1 MGKKK
6 REHVVFDQMRKQKKS
21 IPFAKVNKE
30 VQKPQK
36 SKGMQSQNKLILLL
50 SGMKI
55 RESFSANIDVFF
67 FFT

>member
-30 VQKPQK
+30 VKKPQK
-36 SKGMQSQNKLILLL
+36 SKGMQSQKKILMFEKLTHN
-50 SGMKI
+50 
-55 RESFSANIDVFF
+55 NIYLALK
-67 FFT
+67 